1 MSFQNLS
8 YLAFAPLVAFVY
20 LTLLPRRWQNHFLL
34 AASLVFY
41 WCNRPTGDGFAG
53 LWQVLPIALLVA
65 SCVFVWRVGL
75 SLQAAPPEQRGR
87 KLATAVVVLLAV
99 LLITRKLNPLPLLA
113 GFASFFISQ
122 ILLRIPLLQVL
133 GTQSWFAAFATHT
146 VVYVIVV
153 GGLSAGLFEET
164 ARLVGAKL
172 LKQHRT
178 YKDMIS
184 FGLGHGLCEMILL
197 VGLGQVNNLLFCIIL
212 QDPQLAASLGFGND
226 LLQAVSQ
233 QLAAASPAMVC
244 LGILERVSA
253 VMYHVFATCLVFLA
267 VKRRRPALYLV
278 AILAHTVFNAGVSL
292 VLMGLSCVVNST
304 VASVLTELVL
314 LAAGLACTAFTL
326 GQRSRFDA
334 PETFAQTSVNES

>member
-1 MSFQNLS
+1 MISNALILSFG
-8 YLAFAPLVAFVY
+8 V
-20 LTLLPRRWQNHFLL
+20 
-34 AASLVFY
+34 SLV
-41 WCNRPTGDGFAG
+41 CT
-53 LWQVLPIALLVA
+53 LILP
-65 SCVFVWRVGL
+65 
-75 SLQAAPPEQRGR
+75 
-87 KLATAVVVLLAV
+87 VVLLIV

-197 VGLGQVNNLLFCIIL
+197 VGLGQVNNLLFCMIL
-212 QDPQLAASLGFGND
+212 QDP
-226 LLQAVSQ
+226 
-233 QLAAASPAMVC
+233 QLAAASPAMVY

-267 VKRRRPALYLV
+267 VKRRRPALYLA

-334 PETFAQTSVNES
+334 PEVFVQTSANES

>member
-1 MSFQNLS
+1 MISNALILSFG
-8 YLAFAPLVAFVY
+8 V
-20 LTLLPRRWQNHFLL
+20 
-34 AASLVFY
+34 SLV
-41 WCNRPTGDGFAG
+41 CT
-53 LWQVLPIALLVA
+53 LILP
-65 SCVFVWRVGL
+65 
-75 SLQAAPPEQRGR
+75 
-87 KLATAVVVLLAV
+87 VVLLIV
-99 LLITRKLNPLPLLA
+99 LLITWKLNPLPLLA

-184 FGLGHGLCEMILL
+184 FGLGHGLCEVILL
-197 VGLGQVNNLLFCIIL
+197 VGLGQVNNLLFCMIL

-226 LLQAVSQ
+226 LLQAVNQ
-233 QLAAASPAMVC
+233 QLAAASPAMVY

-267 VKRRRPALYLV
+267 VKRRRPALYLA

-292 VLMGLSCVVNST
+292 VLMGLSYIVNST

-334 PETFAQTSVNES
+334 PETFTQTSVNES

>member
-1 MSFQNLS
+1 MISNALILSFG
-8 YLAFAPLVAFVY
+8 V
-20 LTLLPRRWQNHFLL
+20 
-34 AASLVFY
+34 SLV
-41 WCNRPTGDGFAG
+41 CT
-53 LWQVLPIALLVA
+53 LILP
-65 SCVFVWRVGL
+65 
-75 SLQAAPPEQRGR
+75 
-87 KLATAVVVLLAV
+87 VVLLAV
-99 LLITRKLNPLPLLA
+99 PVRSSLITRKLNPLPLLA

-226 LLQAVSQ
+226 LLQAVNQ
-233 QLAAASPAMVC
+233 QLAAASPAMVY

-314 LAAGLACTAFTL
+314 LAAGLACTAFTI

>member
-1 MSFQNLS
+1 MISNALILSFG
-8 YLAFAPLVAFVY
+8 V
-20 LTLLPRRWQNHFLL
+20 
-34 AASLVFY
+34 SLV
-41 WCNRPTGDGFAG
+41 CT
-53 LWQVLPIALLVA
+53 LILP
-65 SCVFVWRVGL
+65 
-75 SLQAAPPEQRGR
+75 
-87 KLATAVVVLLAV
+87 VVLLIV

-184 FGLGHGLCEMILL
+184 FGLGHGLCEVILL
-197 VGLGQVNNLLFCIIL
+197 VGLGQVNNLLFCMIL
-212 QDPQLAASLGFGND
+212 QDPQLAASLGFSND
-226 LLQAVSQ
+226 LLQAVNQ
-233 QLAAASPAMVC
+233 QLAAASPAMVY

-267 VKRRRPALYLV
+267 VKPPGAVSGGHSGPHRVQRRGFPCADGPFLSGEQHRGV
-278 AILAHTVFNAGVSL
+278 GAHRAG
-292 VLMGLSCVVNST
+292 
-304 VASVLTELVL
+304 
-314 LAAGLACTAFTL
+314 AAGRGPCLHRLHPRAAK
-326 GQRSRFDA
+326 
-334 PETFAQTSVNES
+334 PV

>member
-1 MSFQNLS
+1 MISNALIVS
-8 YLAFAPLVAFVY
+8 VGI
-20 LTLLPRRWQNHFLL
+20 
-34 AASLVFY
+34 SLV
-41 WCNRPTGDGFAG
+41 CT
-53 LWQVLPIALLVA
+53 LILP
-65 SCVFVWRVGL
+65 
-75 SLQAAPPEQRGR
+75 
-87 KLATAVVVLLAV
+87 VVVLAV

-113 GFASFFISQ
+113 GFASFFVSQ

-133 GTQSWFAAFATHT
+133 STQSWFAAFAAHT

-172 LKQHRT
+172 LKKHRT
-178 YKDMIS
+178 YKDMLS

-197 VGLGQVNNLLFCIIL
+197 IGLGQLNNLLFCL
-212 QDPQLAASLGFGND
+212 LVRDPQLAASLGVGND
-226 LLQAVSQ
+226 LLQAVTQ
-233 QLAAASPAMVC
+233 QLAATSPLMVY

-267 VKRRRPALYLV
+267 VKRRRPVLYLA

-292 VLMGLSCVVNST
+292 VLMGLSCVMNTSM
-304 VASVLTELVL
+304 ASVFTELAL

-326 GQRSRFDA
+326 SQKDRFDT
-334 PETFAQTSVNES
+334 PESFAQTSMDES